1 MITMG
6 VSAQL
11 ASPLHESTG
20 SRTENTVFGSS
31 VDHFVSI
38 QNDASGDQGVTYSRI
53 LEIGYGSTLVASDNA
68 NNVAITV
75 PGGQI
80 TYYRSDAAG
89 LALITTPG
97 NYQAYALA
105 YIVIQDVGSAAGH
118 EHTFNIQ

>member
-11 ASPLHESTG
+11 ASPLHGSTG
-20 SRTENTVFGSS
+20 SSTENTVFGSS

-38 QNDASGDQGVTYSRI
+38 QKDASGDLTYSI

-118 EHTFNIQ
+118 EHTFTIQ